1 MVYLLENSCIIPNE
15 DEEDQAMRMVDLI
28 EKKRDGNELS
38 TKEIEYI
45 ITKYTNGEIPDYQ
58 ISALLMAIFYQ
69 DMTDREITD
78 LTLAIAHSGDVIDLS
93 PLDGIKVDK
102 HSTGGVGDTTTLILA
117 PLVASVGV
125 TVAKMSGRGLGYTG
139 GTLDKLEAIPG
150 FQIELSDEAFIRIV
164 NESKVAVI
172 GQSGNL
178 APADKKLYALRDV
191 TATVDSI
198 PLIASSIMSKKIAA
212 GADAIVL
219 DVTTG
224 DGAFMKNIE
233 DARRLAKTMTSI
245 GKLAHRQT
253 VAVISDMSEPLGEAI
268 GNSLEVVEAIETL
281 NGNGP
286 EDLLEMCY
294 ALGSQMVVLA
304 NQAATIEEAR
314 SLLQEALESGKAL
327 DKFKEMIRN
336 QGGDDSIV
344 DQPERLLT
352 AEYVVELPAKASG
365 IVSKLV
371 ANELGIAA
379 MMLGAGRKTKEDDI
393 DHAVGLKL
401 NKKIGDPVKEGES
414 LLTIYS
420 NTKEI
425 SSVQELLYQNIQI
438 SDSAEKPTLIHDI
451 ITE

>member
-1 MVYLLENSCIIPNE
+1 
-15 DEEDQAMRMVDLI
+15 MRMVDLI

-38 TKEIEYI
+38 KEEIEYI
-45 ITKYTNGEIPDYQ
+45 VTNYTNGKIPDYQ
-58 ISALLMAIFYQ
+58 VSALLMAIFYQ
-69 DMTDREITD
+69 DMTNEEITN
-78 LTLAIAHSGDVIDLS
+78 LTLAIANSGDVIDLS
-93 PLDGIKVDK
+93 SLEGIKVDK

-139 GTLDKLEAIPG
+139 DTLDKLEAIPG
-150 FQIELSDEAFIRIV
+150 FQIELSDEAFVRIV

-191 TATVDSI
+191 TATVDSL

-245 GKLAHRQT
+245 GKLANRET

-281 NGNGP
+281 QGNGP
-286 EDLLEMCY
+286 EDLVEMCY

-304 NQAATIEEAR
+304 GKAKTIDEAR
-314 SLLQEALESGKAL
+314 TLLQEALESGKAL
-327 DKFKEMIRN
+327 AKFKEMIQN
-336 QGGDDSIV
+336 QGGDPTIV
-344 DQPERLLT
+344 EQPERILT
-352 AEYVVELPAKASG
+352 ARYTMELPAKQSG
-365 IVSKLV
+365 VVSKIV

-393 DHAVGLKL
+393 DHAVGLKVH
-401 NKKIGDPVKEGES
+401 KKIGDTVTKGES

-420 NTKEI
+420 NDKEI
-425 SSVQELLYQNIQI
+425 SSVIELLYKNIEI
-438 SDSAEKPTLIHDI
+438 GESAMKPTLIHDI